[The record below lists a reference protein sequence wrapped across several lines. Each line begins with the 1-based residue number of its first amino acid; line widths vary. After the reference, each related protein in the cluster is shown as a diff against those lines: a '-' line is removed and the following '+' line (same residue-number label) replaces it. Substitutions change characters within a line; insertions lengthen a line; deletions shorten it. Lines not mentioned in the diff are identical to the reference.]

1 MCHSCALRAFD
12 ARGRRARTKG
22 SEIIIFFCA
31 LRNKEMNTGDRSTYS
46 MTPSQAMESLLA
58 DVRRTQRSSTDDSY
72 SMFNVSPEQVIGEHA
87 SHPTTDVASRIIQYD
102 TIVSEGL
109 VGQGSHRF
117 LSNAHSC
124 EMETY
129 SMDQQCSNLADSESS
144 SYAESSTATV
154 TYSMTRSSSMSSV
167 KRRPTSMSSSLGR
180 AARNIQY
187 AERSPEITGWPGIYS
202 MTRWPGNRAARNIQY
217 ERISRPGGPEHT
229 VCRTLT

>member
-1 MCHSCALRAFD
+1 
-12 ARGRRARTKG
+12 
-22 SEIIIFFCA
+22 
-31 LRNKEMNTGDRSTYS
+31 MNTGDRSTYS

-72 SMFNVSPEQVIGEHA
+72 SMFRVSPEQVIGEHT

-187 AERSPEITGWPGIYS
+187 VERSPEIAGWPGIYS
-202 MTRWPGNRAARNIQY
+202 MRGSPGRLARSIQY
-217 ERISRPGGPEHT
+217 VERSPEITSAMSWEFHT
-229 VCRTLT
+229 V

>member
-1 MCHSCALRAFD
+1 
-12 ARGRRARTKG
+12 
-22 SEIIIFFCA
+22 
-31 LRNKEMNTGDRSTYS
+31 MNTGDRSTYS

-58 DVRRTQRSSTDDSY
+58 DVRRTRRSSTDDSY
-72 SMFNVSPEQVIGEHA
+72 SMFRMSPEQVIGEHT

-187 AERSPEITGWPGIYS
+187 VERSPEITSDVLGVPYS
-202 MTRWPGNRAARNIQY
+202 MIFGSLRHSGQHNLIIFIRDSGRGKRATYSMARSTSNDWSDDNNIHHAPLEGIRCIQY
-217 ERISRPGGPEHT
+217 
-229 VCRTLT
+229 VMCTLM